1 MARPTKRA
9 KSVSSTA
16 TKTKVQAVTSIKL
29 ALSVLALGFASLAA
43 AAATTPVIKKPD
55 LVISKMQ
62 LNYTGY
68 YYNNLPVVSATLVV
82 KNIGNVGTPSN
93 RPFRINFKSDANLR
107 LICGF
112 GQYNCQAGKILPLT
126 KPGSGVSYLEVSAGS
141 SISPGSE
148 RLVEFLLGGISHDK
162 LKNFTPVIGLRATLD
177 TAKYFA
183 EIKTN
188 NNQRIFNFLS
198 KQLVVKP
205 FNPSEFIPDLC
216 GAGYG
221 YDNYL
226 GCYELSPVIPG
237 NGGTATGPVPT
248 YGCEL
253 GYGYN
258 SLGQCVAK

>member
-1 MARPTKRA
+1 MARPTKRT
-9 KSVSSTA
+9 KFVSATS

-43 AAATTPVIKKPD
+43 AAASTPAIKKPD
-55 LVISKMQ
+55 LIISKMQ

-68 YYNNLPVVSATLVV
+68 YYNNLPVVSASLVV

-93 RPFRINFKSDANLR
+93 RPFRINFKSDTNLR

-112 GQYNCQAGKILPLT
+112 GSYNCQAGKILPLT
-126 KPGSGVSYLEVSAGS
+126 KAGSGVSYLEVSAGS
-141 SISPGSE
+141 SIAPGSD
-148 RLVEFLLGGISHDK
+148 RLVEFLIGGISPDK
-162 LKNFTPVIGLRATLD
+162 LKNFTPAIGLRAAIN
-177 TAKYFA
+177 TAEYFS

-188 NNQRIFNFLS
+188 NNQYVLNFLS

-205 FNPSEFIPDLC
+205 FDPGEFIPSLC
-216 GAGYG
+216 GTGYG

-226 GCYELSPVIPG
+226 GCYELSPVTPTPG
-237 NGGTATGPVPT
+237 ATS
-248 YGCEL
+248 GCET

-258 SLGQCVAK
+258 SFGQCVAK